1 MARDIDP
8 KNLSGGDVARILAPL
23 VGFLVVL
30 IVVGKYAPQLLWVL
44 FAAMFVAIM
53 FSVRSIPK
61 KNLEAI
67 AESRQKTND
76 KIKNLPVLGAILYP
90 LWRVFG
96 WLSELFSVAMI
107 LLIIYLVYIGA
118 S

>member
-8 KNLSGGDVARILAPL
+8 KNLTGGDVARILAPL
-23 VGFLVVL
+23 VGFLVAL
-30 IVVGKYAPQLLWVL
+30 IVVGKYAPQFLWVL

-53 FSVRSIPK
+53 ISVRSIPK
-61 KNLEAI
+61 KNLEAF
-67 AESRQKTND
+67 AESRQRTND
-76 KIKNLPVLGAILYP
+76 KIKNLPVLGPIVYP
-90 LWRVFG
+90 LCRVFG

-107 LLIIYLVYIGA
+107 LLVIYLVYRGV